1 MAPSSI
7 RKALGLVKDQTTIN
21 IAKMASHN
29 DPEIEI
35 LIVKSTTHEKEIP
48 NIKHSNEILQQIST
62 SREKIKACVS
72 LIAKRIER
80 THDWI
85 VELKCLIL
93 VHRLITDGGKN
104 VVKEIS
110 SANSSCRMLSNLCYF
125 QDLAH
130 SNAWDYTDFVRRYGM
145 YLVKKIELLMFDE
158 MWLRKKKRSSFD
170 DLKKLEEKDKKM
182 EATHLR
188 DELIL
193 ERVLSRMERLQ
204 RLLQRVLNI
213 GSRCVKKHRK
223 LVTLAFALVVEESFE
238 LYIDI
243 SEGLSFMLDRF
254 WGMDFLN
261 SVKTYGTFATV
272 AKQFDDLAEFYD
284 WCKGL
289 EGADIPL
296 EYPKVEKIGDDLL
309 KSMEKSVKKKSNET
323 KSCRRIEFR
332 NPSSMCKK
340 KPENNEIG
348 MELVS
353 FCGIHEKSVGEVTQM
368 LDRSLSETRTKTSDQ
383 WIEFSD
389 DGEPPIASEYDSS
402 SLDLVLSKTDMSK
415 QNPDFGVNFDDALL
429 DGLYDQTGIN
439 QLSSGSVSS
448 FVSPWLDEEN
458 VVLSLPSNEGS
469 VETVT
474 QDPFAASLA
483 VPPPTYVQL
492 AELEKQQHL
501 LVQEQQLWQEYVTNG
516 MQDQVKL
523 LVHNGPSINA
533 TAPHEIMLY
542 PW

>member
-21 IAKMASHN
+21 IAKLASHS

-35 LIVKSTTHEKEIP
+35 LIVKSTSHEKEIP
-48 NIKHSNEILQQIST
+48 NIKHSNEILQQISY
-62 SREKIKACVS
+62 SREKIKECVS

-104 VVKEIS
+104 IVKEIA

-130 SNAWDYTDFVRRYGM
+130 SNSWDYTDFVRRYGM
-145 YLVKKIELLMFDE
+145 YLVKKIELLVFDE

-204 RLLQRVLNI
+204 RLLQRVLDM
-213 GSRCVKKHRK
+213 GSRYVKKHRK
-223 LVTLAFALVVEESFE
+223 LVILAFALVVEESFE

-254 WGMDFLN
+254 WGMDYLN

-289 EGADIPL
+289 DGADIPV

-323 KSCRRIEFR
+323 KSSRRIELR
-332 NPSSMCKK
+332 NPSTMCKK

-353 FCGIHEKSVGEVTQM
+353 FCGVHEKSGCEVTQM
-368 LDRSLSETRTKTSDQ
+368 FDRSLSGTQMKTSNQ

-389 DGEPPIASEYDSS
+389 DGEPPITPVDDSS
-402 SLDLVLSKTDMSK
+402 SLDLVLSKTDISK
-415 QNPDFGVNFDDALL
+415 QNPDFVVNFDDVLL
-429 DGLYDQTGIN
+429 DGLYDQTGMN
-439 QLSSGSVSS
+439 QLSSDNASS
-448 FVSPWLDEEN
+448 FVSPWLDEKN

-483 VPPPTYVQL
+483 VPPPIYVQL
-492 AELEKQQHL
+492 AEIEKQRHL
-501 LVQEQQLWQEYVTNG
+501 LVQEQQLWHEFVANG
-516 MQDQVKL
+516 MQDQVNL
-523 LVHNGPSINA
+523 LVHNGPLINA